1 MNATSIVLEGKEYV
15 ILPKREYLRLAGT
28 GPVGDARSAIRAA
41 LAERLRAAR
50 ERAGVSQQ
58 ELAERLGVS
67 QPMVSGAESGRVRVS
82 ERYARAVLKACGLPR
97 DWAPRRA
104 RKTAKRAMR

>member
-28 GPVGDARSAIRAA
+28 GSIDDARTAIRTA

-50 ERAGVSQQ
+50 ERAGLSQQ
-58 ELAERLGVS
+58 ELADRLDVS

-82 ERYARAVLKACGLPR
+82 ERYGKAVLKACGLPR
-97 DWAPRRA
+97 DWAPPRE
-104 RKTAKRAMR
+104 RKTAKRPTR